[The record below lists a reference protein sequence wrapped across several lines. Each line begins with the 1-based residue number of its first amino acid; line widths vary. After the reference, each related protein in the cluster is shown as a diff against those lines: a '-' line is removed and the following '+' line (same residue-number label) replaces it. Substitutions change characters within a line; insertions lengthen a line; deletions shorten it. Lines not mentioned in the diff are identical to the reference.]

1 MVYFPPCPT
10 DKTARPTTAFD
21 VLAGVCGV
29 YQSFNGSMIN
39 QLSDIFTQ
47 S

>member
-1 MVYFPPCPT
+1 MVYFPPT
-10 DKTARPTTAFD
+10 DKTAPTTAFD
-21 VLAGVCGV
+21 VLAEVYGV